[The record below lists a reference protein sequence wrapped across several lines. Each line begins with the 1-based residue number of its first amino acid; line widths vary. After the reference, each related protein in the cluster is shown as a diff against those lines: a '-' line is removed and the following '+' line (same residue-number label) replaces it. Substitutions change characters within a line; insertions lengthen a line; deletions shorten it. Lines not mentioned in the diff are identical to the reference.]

1 MTVSNTLFYRELQ
14 AVGVKGN
21 PSEGAFYFMPD
32 FEVCRSALAA
42 RGITTG
48 REMVEAILQEADVA
62 VSRYGVEE
70 ASLLGR
76 NE

>member
-1 MTVSNTLFYRELQ
+1 MKVSEARLLYRELQ
-14 AVGVKGN
+14 AVGVQGN

-62 VSRYGVEE
+62 VSQVLDNIPRF
-70 ASLLGR
+70 R
-76 NE
+76 